1 MSSISNPP
9 WSEFQ
14 RTKSQRLF
22 NRSIR
27 YAVRI
32 AQLESRFELV
42 AAKIVKAAQDVAL
55 RSFDMLDGLRGIS
68 PNVIASSVAANV
80 GQELRAAWP
89 GLKAAIEKLHNR
101 ATAASLKIV
110 APSKPVGKEGPEED
124 AEDAVFDEFSET
136 LEDLALDVS
145 LLGLIS
151 QIQQRSRFAGI
162 LINGLTLNEYWD
174 SMVVTQQNRVFSV
187 VMAVLADDQ
196 SGAAGNTRAVV
207 RNLTSPQ
214 RSAGSQV
221 ALLSGQSDSSV
232 VAAVQKHLGSAV
244 HAIGNDALVLASS
257 ALPGL
262 TGWVHSAILDE
273 ATCRVCRD
281 LDGTFY
287 SADASGGFSGR
298 SLPIHYLCRC
308 KYLPVTGG
316 EEQAH
321 MAIPPKKFGKWFR
334 DQSWEFQKSV
344 VDPDTWF
351 ETFPELRKNGRIIS
365 KTTPE
370 IEVL

>member
-1 MSSISNPP
+1 L
-9 WSEFQ
+9 Q

-32 AQLESRFELV
+32 AQLEARFELV

-55 RSFDMLDGLRGIS
+55 RSFDMLDGLRSIS

-124 AEDAVFDEFSET
+124 AEDAVVDEFSET

-151 QIQQRSRFAGI
+151 QIQQRSRFSGI
-162 LINGLTLNEYWD
+162 LINGLTLDEYWD
-174 SMVVTQQNRVFSV
+174 AMVVTQQNRVFSV

-196 SGAAGNTRAVV
+196 SGGAGNTRTVV

-221 ALLSGQSDSSV
+221 ALLSGQSDSSI

-273 ATCRVCRD
+273 FTCRVCRD
-281 LDGTFY
+281 ADGTFY
-287 SADASGGFSGR
+287 PVDASGGFSGR

-316 EEQAH
+316 EEQAYL
-321 MAIPPKKFGKWFR
+321 AIQPKNFGEWFR
-334 DQSWEFQKSV
+334 DQSWGFQKSV